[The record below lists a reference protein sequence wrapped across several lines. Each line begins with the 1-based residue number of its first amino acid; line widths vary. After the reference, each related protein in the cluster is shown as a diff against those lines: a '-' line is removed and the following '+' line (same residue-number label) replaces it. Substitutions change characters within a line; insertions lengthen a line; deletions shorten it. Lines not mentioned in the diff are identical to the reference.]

1 MIDAI
6 KGTELSAAAQ
16 KQLSPSAE
24 VQSWANEAVAILW
37 HSAQQIKSRTVTLN
51 ISLNAELNKTQVGE
65 NFAQKKGLVSFC
77 SKLLLAEAPARGRVS
92 NVVANLCVK
101 GKLDTVFD

>member
-1 MIDAI
+1 MIDAM

-24 VQSWANEAVAILW
+24 VQSWAVAILW

-51 ISLNAELNKTQVGE
+51 ISLNADSLQ
-65 NFAQKKGLVSFC
+65 
-77 SKLLLAEAPARGRVS
+77 SKH
-92 NVVANLCVK
+92 VANGHLK
-101 GKLDTVFD
+101 AHQSEQN